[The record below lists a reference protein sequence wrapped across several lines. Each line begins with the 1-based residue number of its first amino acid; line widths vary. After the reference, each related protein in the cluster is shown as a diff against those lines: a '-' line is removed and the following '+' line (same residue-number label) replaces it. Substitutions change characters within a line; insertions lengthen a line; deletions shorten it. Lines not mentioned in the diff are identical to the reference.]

1 MLYLLLS
8 IIAVGVLLCSEP
20 GKRILSGATGLLL
33 IGILVILGV
42 LVVTNFATFI
52 DCALTIIGIPIV
64 FLGIRWIVI
73 QIEKRIT
80 WYRPGYGDVP
90 LVLFILSIVLILIYL
105 RFKSLI

>member
-80 WYRPGYGDVP
+80 NPACVREDH
-90 LVLFILSIVLILIYL
+90 ILARIIHDTA
-105 RFKSLI
+105 R